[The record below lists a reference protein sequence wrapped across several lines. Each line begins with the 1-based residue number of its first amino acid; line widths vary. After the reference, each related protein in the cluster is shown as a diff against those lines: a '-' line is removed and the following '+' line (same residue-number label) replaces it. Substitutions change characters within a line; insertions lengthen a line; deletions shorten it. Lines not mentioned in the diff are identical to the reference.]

1 MNKKWIEISKIK
13 LSNEKM
19 ICTKDLII
27 CNNNVQ
33 STPLLVDET
42 FNLIDNYNE
51 YFVYLINKNQ
61 MVPVIISSVM
71 DNFYINDFLQAA

>member
-1 MNKKWIEISKIK
+1 MISISKIK

-19 ICTKDLII
+19 ICTNDLII
-27 CNNNVQ
+27 CNNNLQ
-33 STPLLVDET
+33 STPLIVDEN

-61 MVPVIISSVM
+61 MVPVIISSEM
-71 DNFYINDFLQAA
+71 DNFYINDFRQAA

>member
-19 ICTKDLII
+19 ICTNDLII
-27 CNNNVQ
+27 CNNNFQ

-42 FNLIDNYNE
+42 FNLIGNYNE

>member
-1 MNKKWIEISKIK
+1 MNVEWIEISKIK
-13 LSNEKM
+13 VSDKKM
-19 ICTKDLII
+19 VRTNDFII
-27 CNNNVQ
+27 CNNIDQ

-61 MVPVIISSVM
+61 MVPVIILSEM
-71 DNFYINDFLQAA
+71 DNFYINDFLQVA

>member
-1 MNKKWIEISKIK
+1 MNVEWIEISKIK

-19 ICTKDLII
+19 ICTNDFII
-27 CNNNVQ
+27 CNNIDQ
-33 STPLLVDET
+33 STPLLVDVT

-51 YFVYLINKNQ
+51 YFVYLINKNK

-71 DNFYINDFLQAA
+71 DNFYINDFLQVA

>member
-1 MNKKWIEISKIK
+1 MNVKWIEISKIK

-19 ICTKDLII
+19 ICTNDLII
-27 CNNNVQ
+27 CNNNLQ
-33 STPLLVDET
+33 STPLIVDEN

-71 DNFYINDFLQAA
+71 DNFYINDFRQAA

>member
-1 MNKKWIEISKIK
+1 MKIEWIEISKIK
-13 LSNEKM
+13 VSDKKM
-19 ICTKDLII
+19 VSTNDFTI

-33 STPLLVDET
+33 STPLLVDEN

-51 YFVYLINKNQ
+51 YFIYLINKNK

>member
-1 MNKKWIEISKIK
+1 MNVEWIEISKIK

-19 ICTKDLII
+19 ICTNDFII
-27 CNNNVQ
+27 CNNIDQ
-33 STPLLVDET
+33 STPLLVDVT

-71 DNFYINDFLQAA
+71 DNFYINDFLQVA